1 MREGWELQEAR
12 IAAALGGRRRPGS
25 GAFWSAK
32 GDVRTNGELIEA
44 KYTAKKQITVS
55 AAVLRK
61 IELEAV
67 SEGRM
72 PVLAIEVAGR
82 DYVVIPLDDFVELRN
97 AGTQMDR
104 GC

>member
-1 MREGWELQEAR
+1 MERWERQESRLANR
-12 IAAALGGRRRPGS
+12 LGGVRRPGS

-32 GDVRTNGELIEA
+32 GDVRSPGLLIEA
-44 KYTAKKQITVS
+44 KYTAKRQITVS

-67 SEGRM
+67 SESRM

-82 DYVVIPLDDFVELRN
+82 DYIVLTLDDFTELLDVP
-97 AGTQMDR
+97 T
-104 GC
+104 

>member
-1 MREGWELQEAR
+1 MEGWERQEVRLAKR
-12 IAAALGGRRRPGS
+12 LGGTRRPGS

-32 GDVRTNGELIEA
+32 GDVRSAGLLIEA
-44 KYTAKKQITVS
+44 KYTAKRQITVT

-67 SEGRM
+67 SESRM

-82 DYVVIPLDDFVELRN
+82 DYIVLSLDDFTELLDVP
-97 AGTQMDR
+97 T
-104 GC
+104 